1 MKQTANVKRVS
12 AILTVLVL
20 LFLSTFTA
28 FAEGGNGDGT
38 GGGKNK
44 PLELASSSIA
54 NGEENV
60 SRNPEI
66 VLTFNK
72 NVVNFTVKDNNKK
85 CFSMTDEDGNSVPI
99 NVIMGDDQ
107 VDPDIK
113 RIITI
118 TPQSPLTP
126 GTTYLLKIGGGI
138 TSKSGVQIGRD
149 SYIAFTVAGT
159 KPSETARALGDVDGD
174 GRITASD
181 ARLALR
187 ASVLLERYAADSAQ
201 FVAADVDKNGIIQ
214 ASDARRILRVSVK
227 LETF

>member
-1 MKQTANVKRVS
+1 MRQKKNVKRLF
-12 AILTVLVL
+12 ALLTVLVL
-20 LFLSTFTA
+20 LFVCAFTA
-28 FAEGGNGDGT
+28 LAGGGNGDGT
-38 GGGKNK
+38 GGGKDK

-54 NGEENV
+54 NGAEDV

-85 CFSMTDEDGNSVPI
+85 CFSMTDEDGNNVPI

-107 VDPDIK
+107 VDPSIK

-118 TPQSPLTP
+118 TPRSPLTL

-138 TSKSGVQIGRD
+138 TSKSGVSIGKD
-149 SYIAFTVAGT
+149 SYIAFTVEGT
-159 KPSETARALGDVDGD
+159 KPSGTTRALGDVDGD
-174 GRITASD
+174 GRITSSD

-187 ASVLLERYAADSAQ
+187 ASVLLEHYEAGSAQ
-201 FVAADVDKNGIIQ
+201 FVAADVDKNGRIQ
-214 ASDARRILRVSVK
+214 SSDARHILRAAVR
-227 LETF
+227 LETL